1 MDLREDIKMNV
12 RGKSSKSKSVS
23 FLTDAEVA
31 LLTCSG
37 EYLNRGSTNVSIV
50 LVLLLPSLP
59 FLLPR
64 LVIR

>member
-12 RGKSSKSKSVS
+12 KDKSSKS
-23 FLTDAEVA
+23 FLSDAEVV

-50 LVLLLPSLP
+50 LVLLLLPLP